1 MVQQLD
7 KKNQKG
13 TNHMYILYL
22 NSYITQFVYSLHDLV
37 AC

>member
-7 KKNQKG
+7 KKNQKR
-13 TNHMYILYL
+13 TNHMYSLYL
-22 NSYITQFVYSLHDLV
+22 SSYITQFVYSLHDLV